1 MTSRVRE
8 PRVTSHFDRYSTK
21 GHCCRTVWERYNS
34 CEDMRHM
41 RSHRALGVPSAPRA
55 FSLQRIAASVLFIVA
70 TIPACIAQSKVVYL
84 GPTSKPVTMQ
94 DVIRL
99 TKAGVSDDV
108 IIEQLKSHN
117 ERFAL
122 TTDQILQLKTAKV
135 GDRVIATML
144 NPAYKPVAPASG
156 SKPVSSQPPTTSA
169 KAITTPPPT
178 TQPLAAGTSDA
189 EIPQG
194 IPTQLGIYVK
204 VKDDWVA
211 LSPEIVTW
219 KSGGI
224 AKSVASG
231 GIVKGDVNGFI
242 DGSSSKVRVLNPL
255 EFVIVVPEGI
265 DITAYQLVRL
275 HDHEDYREFRTVAG
289 GVFHVTGGATRD
301 VIPFEGVKVA
311 PRIYHVTTSTALG
324 EYGILPPGAFTSMN
338 AASAGKIYSFGLVQN
353 CGFTVPS
360 CD

>member
-1 MTSRVRE
+1 MKHRSASE
-8 PRVTSHFDRYSTK
+8 LFD
-21 GHCCRTVWERYNS
+21 V
-34 CEDMRHM
+34 
-41 RSHRALGVPSAPRA
+41 
-55 FSLQRIAASVLFIVA
+55 AASFSVWQAGAALLLVVA
-70 TIPACIAQSKVVYL
+70 FAPICTAQSKALYL
-84 GPTSKPVTMQ
+84 APTTKVVTMQ
-94 DVIRL
+94 DVLRL
-99 TKAGVSDDV
+99 TKSGVSDDI
-108 IIEQLKSHN
+108 IIEQLKAHN
-117 ERFAL
+117 ERFL
-122 TTDQILQLKTAKV
+122 LSTEQIIQLKTANV
-135 GDRVIATML
+135 SDRVIATMI
-144 NPAYKPVAPASG
+144 NPAYKPATAAAPAKSIA
-156 SKPVSSQPPTTSA
+156 SQPAFSA
-169 KAITTPPPT
+169 KAGTNQPTTP
-178 TQPLAAGTSDA
+178 QPDTSVVARADV
-189 EIPQG
+189 PDG
-194 IPTQLGIYVK
+194 LPTQLGIYVK
-204 VKDDWVA
+204 VKADWIA
-211 LSPEIVTW
+211 LSPEVVMW

-289 GVFHVTGGATRD
+289 GVFHVSGGATRD
-301 VIPFEGVKVA
+301 VIPFAGVQVA

-338 AASAGKIYSFGLVQN
+338 ATSSGKIYSFGLVQN